1 MTRSVR
7 AQRTAHPELLLLGP
21 VELRAAGIKVELP
34 TRKLLAIIAFLALEG
49 ESSRATLAALLWEAS
64 EDRARANLRGEL
76 YRLRGTAFAGVLE
89 DDGKRLRLAHS
100 VQSDLERFDRFL
112 AHGDWVRALEL
123 RRGPLLEGFEVS
135 DAPAFEDWLLL
146 MRERWQE
153 RWNEALAVHASQLM
167 GKQDWNAAR
176 AAYERLLELDPWR
189 EEAVRGVMRAFAQS
203 GEATRSL
210 ERFERFAL
218 AVREQ
223 LGVEPASETL
233 MLAEELRHA
242 RAVIPARQAGALVGH
257 ANGVLVGHAN
267 GVLVGREQAWAQL
280 EAAWNAGKLAFIVGE
295 PGVGKT
301 RLALEF
307 AASKGAYRLIECG
320 PSDATAPYALFTR
333 YLRNSLH
340 TSLEQITPWIRLE
353 LARLVPEYAPA
364 QDMPADASAPLER
377 KVRLFEAV
385 TQFFLSGIQGSSGL
399 VLDNAQFFDPT
410 SFELSNHLSSRA
422 NQALP
427 PIRSILTFRRGEL
440 QPEVQARFD
449 ACVRSGEA
457 AVINL
462 EPLAL
467 EAVQTLI
474 EHDGHALNVER
485 VYRATGGNPFFVL
498 ETLRVWQESGA
509 TLGPDSPLPRSPR
522 VGELLRSRLEALD
535 KTARALLRAIAIAGP
550 SFTLI
555 VAARALG
562 TDALA
567 LTEANEV
574 LERTGLVRGG
584 RFAHDLMLEAVL
596 EDMPLPTRV
605 LLHTRVLDALE
616 ASPRERGQAAEL
628 LRHARAIPDATR
640 ALKWAERAAN
650 EALEQFAFQ
659 EARTFFL
666 EALAWH
672 SRLEADVLRETHLRL
687 GLEEAQHQ
695 LGEREAQTQ
704 ALTRLTTIK
713 LEDAALRHEVQYRQG
728 RLAESLGQHQEA
740 VRHYAQSGLQ
750 KAKLREVYS
759 LEKLGSLEDARRKA
773 ELVFAHPDGPDEAF
787 QAALLL
793 AELAFEG
800 WEKGRADTW
809 FNRAEAL
816 LLENPT
822 RKLRLLR
829 AKMRR
834 AYHVGTLEESL
845 ALASDGEALALELG
859 ASHEALTF
867 SNTHALTLMRLQRLS
882 EAIEV
887 LERVRTQSERLVAT
901 AQYFGSSGNLRF
913 IYTRIGAFEQSM
925 ALLPEL
931 AAYAKRHDLSAD
943 LAGTELITGLTH
955 AYAGRGPQ
963 ARASFE
969 QMLHALT
976 PSADFYFRAS
986 VLHGLALA
994 CTLEEDFSQAETHAL
1009 AELEITRQR
1018 SDPDWVTGQSVLAFA
1033 IARQGRFEEACELS
1047 DAALE
1052 ALREDRLELP
1062 SEPIPWIN
1070 AQIHHAL
1077 GHNKQARAS
1086 LERAQTILERSSEQL
1101 PETYRDQY
1109 LEAFC
1114 FNREIRKAIKGRWPK
1129 MISLL

>member
-7 AQRTAHPELLLLGP
+7 AQCAAHLELLLLGP
-21 VELRAAGIKVELP
+21 AELRAAGTTVELP

-49 ESSRATLAALLWEAS
+49 GSSRAVLAALLWEAS

-76 YRLRGTAFAGVLE
+76 YRLRDTPFAAALE
-89 DDGKRLRLAHS
+89 EDGGRLRLS
-100 VQSDLERFDRFL
+100 RTVQSDLEAFER
-112 AHGDWVRALEL
+112 AMASGDWAQALEF

-146 MRERWQE
+146 KRERWQE
-153 RWNEALAVHASQLM
+153 RWNEALAVHASQLV

-176 AAYERLLELDPWR
+176 SAYERLLEFDPWR
-189 EEAVRGVMRAFAQS
+189 EEAVRGIMRAFAQA
-203 GEATRSL
+203 GEATRAL
-210 ERFERFAL
+210 ERFERFSR
-218 AVREQ
+218 AVRES
-223 LGVEPASETL
+223 LGVEPAAETVL
-233 MLAEELRHA
+233 LANELRNA
-242 RAVIPARQAGALVGH
+242 RVSIPARNAAALI
-257 ANGVLVGHAN
+257 
-267 GVLVGREQAWAQL
+267 GREREWAQL
-280 EAAWNAGKLAFIVGE
+280 EAIWNAGKFAFIIGE

-307 AASKGAYRLIECG
+307 AANKGTYRLIECG

-333 YLRNSLH
+333 YLRNSLSH
-340 TSLEQITPWIRLE
+340 AVLEQITPWIRLE

-364 QDMPADASAPLER
+364 QDKPADAPVPLEG

-385 TQFFLSGIQGSSGL
+385 TQFFLSGVQGLNGL

-410 SFELSNHLSSRA
+410 SFELSNHLSNRA

-427 PIRSILTFRRGEL
+427 AIRSILTFRRGEL
-440 QPEVQARFD
+440 QPETQARFD

-457 AVINL
+457 VVIDL

-474 EHDGHALNVER
+474 ERDGPELDVER

-498 ETLRVWQESGA
+498 ETLRVWQESGGN
-509 TLGPDSPLPRSPR
+509 LEPDSPFPRSPR

-535 KTARALLRAIAIAGP
+535 KTARDLLRAIAIAGP

-574 LERTGLVRGG
+574 LERTGIMRGG

-596 EDMPLPTRV
+596 EDMPLATRV

-687 GLEEAQHQ
+687 GLEEALHQ

-800 WEKGRADTW
+800 WEAGRADTW

-887 LERVRTQSERLVAT
+887 LERVCTQSERLVAT

-925 ALLPEL
+925 ALLPEI
-931 AAYAKRHDLSAD
+931 AAYAKRHDLPED

-994 CTLEEDFSQAETHAL
+994 CTLEQDFVQAETHAL

-1018 SDPDWVTGQSVLAFA
+1018 SDPDWVTGQTVLAFA
-1033 IARQGRFEEACELS
+1033 LARQGRLEEACVLS

-1052 ALREDRLELP
+1052 ALQEDRLELP

-1077 GHNKQARAS
+1077 GNHDQARAS
-1086 LERAQTILERSSEQL
+1086 QMRANTILKMTAAQL
-1101 PETYRDQY
+1101 PEPYRAQY
-1109 LEAFC
+1109 LGSFRFA
-1114 FNREIRKAIKGRWPK
+1114 REIRAALDERWPEV
-1129 MISLL
+1129 IQLL